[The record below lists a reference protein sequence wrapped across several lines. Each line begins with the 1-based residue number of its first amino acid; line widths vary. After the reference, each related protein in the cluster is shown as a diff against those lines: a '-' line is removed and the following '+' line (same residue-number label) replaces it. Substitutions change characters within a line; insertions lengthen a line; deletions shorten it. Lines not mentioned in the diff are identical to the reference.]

1 MRASSSSCYARLRT
15 APPGLAVALGLAL
28 AVSAA
33 APFAMAQTGDKPAPT
48 TPATTPA
55 TSSTWSSTGTPG
67 GAGTAP
73 AAAGEPEAA
82 ATPDASAKAQAQ
94 VVEPPS
100 DTTFDSNDV
109 TELPGK
115 SYYFIGVRYRGTI
128 VPQFMMNLFV
138 NEGRTIYSSGVGLE
152 VDMRKDG
159 FSFIPALSFVEYGM
173 PDTLFLE
180 KNKDANFAGNWSH
193 VSSQLKGVY
202 ATADLLWSAKI
213 SKNVDFEY
221 GAGFGLGVIF
231 GPLNT
236 NWVRAD
242 GSGPYESSDGRKF
255 SPCNTEGEGGPRSGC
270 NKADHQNATVAKVGN
285 YEESSW
291 ANGGSKPNIFIHLA
305 IPQFGVRIKP
315 VKQFEGRVGIG
326 FSLTGFW
333 FGLSGNYG
341 LEKRAEKK

>member
-1 MRASSSSCYARLRT
+1 MRALSSSFGRVRT
-15 APPGLAVALGLAL
+15 ALALTLALMAGAPVAL
-28 AVSAA
+28 
-33 APFAMAQTGDKPAPT
+33 AQTGGGAGKSA
-48 TPATTPA
+48 TPA
-55 TSSTWSSTGTPG
+55 TSSTWSSTGS
-67 GAGTAP
+67 ASASAP
-73 AAAGEPEAA
+73 PPPAGEPEATA
-82 ATPDASAKAQAQ
+82 SPDSPAKASGQ

-100 DTTFDSNDV
+100 DVFDSSDV

-115 SYYFIGVRYRGTI
+115 SYYFVGVRYRGTVI
-128 VPQFMMNLFV
+128 PQFMMNLFV
-138 NEGRTIYSSGVGLE
+138 NEGRTVYTNTIGIE
-152 VDMRKDG
+152 ADMRKDG

-193 VSSQLKGVY
+193 VRSGMAGIY

-231 GPLNT
+231 GSLNT
-236 NWVRAD
+236 NWVYEKA
-242 GSGPYESSDGRKF
+242 GGPYEASDGRKF
-255 SPCNTEGEGGPRSGC
+255 APCQTEADGIGC
-270 NKADHQNATVAKVGN
+270 RKQDHQNATTAKVGN

-291 ANGGSKPNIFIHLA
+291 ANGGSKPNIFLHLA

-315 VKQFEGRVGIG
+315 VKQFESRIGIG

>member
-1 MRASSSSCYARLRT
+1 MAF
-15 APPGLAVALGLAL
+15 GLAL
-28 AVSAA
+28 AAVAA
-33 APFAMAQTGDKPAPT
+33 APVALAQTGGAKPKPAAP
-48 TPATTPA
+48 TPATA
-55 TSSTWSSTGTPG
+55 STWSSTGT
-67 GAGTAP
+67 AGTTPPP
-73 AAAGEPEAA
+73 AEPEAT
-82 ATPDASAKAQAQ
+82 ATPDASAAAKANGQ

-100 DTTFDSNDV
+100 EEFNNSDV

-115 SYYFIGVRYRGTI
+115 SYYFIGVRYRGTVI
-128 VPQFMMNLFV
+128 PKFMMNLFV
-138 NEGRTIYSSGVGLE
+138 NEGSTIYTNTVGLE

-193 VSSQLKGVY
+193 VNSQLKGIY

-231 GPLNT
+231 GDLNT
-236 NWVRAD
+236 NWVYQKAD
-242 GSGPYESSDGRKF
+242 GPYESSDGRKF
-255 SPCNTEGEGGPRSGC
+255 APCVTEADGIGC
-270 NKADHQNATVAKVGN
+270 RKQDHQNATVAKVNN
-285 YEESSW
+285 YNEPSW
-291 ANGGSKPNIFIHLA
+291 ANGGSKPNVFLHLA

-315 VKQFEGRVGIG
+315 VKQFEGRIGIG

-341 LEKRAEKK
+341 LEKRPEKK